1 MRHWLRWYVVLILL
15 IIAAYLYAEYKRP
28 PVINWTPTLVNTDKI
43 PYGTYILYEQLEGM
57 IGARPRELR
66 MPMYD
71 LVNNRVDSG
80 EVYMLVCTDLNT
92 TGTDEQEL
100 LKYVSK
106 GNTVFIATEG
116 ISKSLADTLSL
127 EIRPFDVGTDSPHL
141 RLVNPALGSGAT
153 YAMRKR
159 TVDGYF
165 RKLDTARA
173 EVLGMNTRNRVNYVR
188 YRFGDGQLLLHT
200 APLAFSN
207 YFILKDSNS
216 AYVEKALGYLP
227 RKPAH
232 LYWDEF
238 YKSGRGGAS
247 TPLRVILTKA
257 PLRAAYFVALAS
269 ILLYILF
276 QSKRRQRIIPIIEK
290 TRNDSVDFVETVS
303 RVYYN
308 QANHGNIAHK
318 KLQYLLDFF
327 RSRYGLQT
335 QALDEQFEH
344 RLSQKSG
351 YPPDKVRVLVSVI
364 NQVRQQDQ
372 LTPEELMQF
381 SRLIDDFKKQVN
393 S

>member
-1 MRHWLRWYVVLILL
+1 MKNWLRWYVVLILL
-15 IIAAYLYAEYKRP
+15 IVAAYLYAEYKRP

-43 PYGTYILYEQLEGM
+43 PYGTYILYEQLQDMLGV
-57 IGARPRELR
+57 RPKELR
-66 MPMYD
+66 MPMYV
-71 LVNNRVDSG
+71 LVNNRKESG
-80 EVYMLVCTDLNT
+80 EVYMLVCPNLATAA
-92 TGTDEQEL
+92 TDEKEL
-100 LKYVSK
+100 LRYIAQ
-106 GNTVFIATEG
+106 GNTVFIATES
-116 ISKSLADTLSL
+116 ISASLADTLKL
-127 EIRPFDVGTDSPHL
+127 EIRPFDIGTDSPHL
-141 RLVNPALGSGAT
+141 RMVNPALGNLDE

-159 TVDGYF
+159 SVDGYV

-188 YRFGDGQLLLHT
+188 YRFGAGQLLLHT

-216 AYVEKALGYLP
+216 AYVEKALAYIP
-227 RKPAH
+227 RRPGT
-232 LYWDEF
+232 LYWDEY
-238 YKSGRGGAS
+238 YKIGRGGAS

-257 PLRAAYFVALAS
+257 PLRAAYFIALAS

-276 QSKRRQRIIPIIEK
+276 QTKRRQRVIPIIEQP
-290 TRNDSVDFVETVS
+290 RNDSMDFVETVS

-318 KLQYLLDFF
+318 KLQYFLDLVRTRF
-327 RSRYGLQT
+327 GLQT
-335 QALDEQFEH
+335 QVLDEHFEH

-351 YPPDKVRVLVSVI
+351 YPPDKMRVLVSVI

-372 LTPEELMQF
+372 LTPGELMQF
-381 SRLIDDFKKQVN
+381 SRLIDEFQKQVK